1 MPIFLELYL
10 LILIFEENEGLERET
25 DKELVGQEG
34 DLAWTYTLDPLDRFI
49 PYNYSLKHNVVK
61 NSERPKV
68 EWQLPGA
75 WRGQTRKL
83 FTDIQCQFGKMRNF
97 RKKMRE

>member
-34 DLAWTYTLDPLDRFI
+34 DLAWT
-49 PYNYSLKHNVVK
+49 
-61 NSERPKV
+61 
-68 EWQLPGA
+68 
-75 WRGQTRKL
+75 
-83 FTDIQCQFGKMRNF
+83 
-97 RKKMRE
+97 